1 VSEAVFKRLQNLGQT
16 KRIEGADP
24 VQNAIAFARYSDGRF
39 GWNVVDPGHGLV
51 FVNADRPLDAAAS
64 APLSGAGS
72 YGPTL
77 VVTDADSLPGTLQ
90 SYLLDIQPGY
100 DRDPV
105 RAVYNHGWLMGD
117 EEAIS
122 VDVQARVDSLLEV
135 QPIQDASAG

>member
-1 VSEAVFKRLQNLGQT
+1 MAMPLAS
-16 KRIEGADP
+16 
-24 VQNAIAFARYSDGRF
+24 QNAIAFARYSDGRF

-51 FVNADRPLDAAAS
+51 FVNADRPLDGAAS

-77 VVTDADSLPGTLQ
+77 VITDANSLPGTLQ

-105 RAVYNHGWLMGD
+105 RAVYNHGWLIGD

-122 VDVQARVDSLLEV
+122 VDVQARIDSLLEV
-135 QPIQDASAG
+135 QPIQNAPAG